1 MQEIYNKY
9 MTIEMPDSSVWK
21 VPVAIIADHRAEC
34 YKSEFGGDHTRSL
47 KEDTLPLFEEDHYN
61 IEDWAANN
69 MNWSDVV
76 AHAQIVR
83 QGECDY
89 EDGWCNG
96 DKNIID

>member
-1 MQEIYNKY
+1 MQPIYSMY

-21 VPVAIIADHRAEC
+21 VPVAIIANNHAD
-34 YKSEFGGDHTRSL
+34 YFKKEFGGDHTRSL
-47 KEDTLPLFEEDHYN
+47 KEGTLPLFEEDDYN

-76 AHAQIVR
+76 QHAQIVR
-83 QGECDY
+83 LGECDY

-96 DKNIID
+96 DKNIIA